1 MLRNF
6 TTAVILAD
14 SLQNLIVKEFCIN
27 VAANQKLNLTFIP
40 FSTTLINF
48 YAFINGI
55 EIVSMPENL
64 YYSPKGAPINP
75 LYVGQSPT
83 FYISNNMALEMVY
96 RLNVG
101 GNLISPTEDTG
112 LFRKWSP
119 DIKYFKNSGLTI
131 HNASFIPNYSKVAN
145 YITLDDVYQ
154 FARTMGLDSNK
165 NKMSNLTW
173 ELPVDSGFHYLVR
186 LHFCE
191 IDKLI
196 YFVGQR
202 WFIIYIDYLLAEL
215 GADVILWTDE
225 RVMPF
230 YKDYVVK
237 IQKKGVEDNNHVLSI
252 DLHPDT
258 GAYF

>member
-1 MLRNF
+1 MHFNPISYYGFKGSKAFFTVKAGSFTLLRKF

-14 SLQNLIVKEFCIN
+14 SLQNQIVKEFYIN

-55 EIVSMPENL
+55 EIVSMSENL

-75 LYVGQSPT
+75 LYVGQIPT

-119 DIKYFKNSGLTI
+119 DIKYFKNSSLTI

-173 ELPVDSGFHYLVR
+173 ELLVDSGFHYLVR

-191 IDKLI
+191 IDKLK
-196 YFVGQR
+196 YVVGQR
-202 WFIIYIDYLLAEL
+202 RFIIYIDYLLAEL
-215 GADVILWTDE
+215 GADVI
-225 RVMPF
+225 
-230 YKDYVVK
+230 
-237 IQKKGVEDNNHVLSI
+237 
-252 DLHPDT
+252 
-258 GAYF
+258 